1 MDIVKLQ
8 IQKKRKE
15 LLFLFSKVYSGGLRG
30 IDGYVVQV
38 EADVSDG
45 LPGFY
50 MVGSLASEVREAE
63 ERVRTAM
70 RNVGFHLS
78 ARKITVNLS
87 PANVRKEGT
96 ACDLPVAIAVLAAY
110 GIVMPSGLKQTGFLG
125 ELGLDG
131 KIKPVRGVLS
141 MVLAMAEK
149 GLERCFLPEENVA
162 EGMAADCMEIV
173 KIRNLQ
179 EVVELLN
186 EPDRICFERASDLS
200 GVQTAYGV
208 DFCEVNGQKLMR
220 RATEVAVAGGH
231 NLLYIGPPGSGKS
244 MMARRI
250 PTIMPELSREEQLEV
265 SKVYSICGMLPEGH
279 ALVGTRPYRAPHH
292 TISAQA
298 LTGGG
303 IWPKPGEIS
312 LASRGVLF
320 LDELPEFE
328 KKTLE
333 ILRQPLEEHSV
344 TVVRVNGSF
353 TFPAHFMLTAAL
365 NPCPCGY
372 YPDRSRCS
380 CTKQQVRR
388 YLGRISR
395 PLLDRIDIC
404 VEAAP
409 VTYRDIRI
417 NQKNESS
424 AAIRARIEQARAIQR
439 ERYAGSSIYTNS
451 EMGIREIRRFC
462 GLKEEEE
469 RFLQQIFAR
478 LGLSA
483 RGCHKILKV
492 ARTLADLEGKEQ
504 IERTHL
510 REAAGYRDLQER
522 YWGKEETDGGQ
533 A

>member
-1 MDIVKLQ
+1 M
-8 IQKKRKE
+8 
-15 LLFLFSKVYSGGLRG
+15 FSKVYSGGLHG

-50 MVGSLASEVREAE
+50 MVGSLASEVKEAE

-70 RNVGFHLS
+70 RNAGFHLS
-78 ARKITVNLS
+78 SKKITVNLS

-110 GIVMPSGLKQTGFLG
+110 GVVMPQILKESAFLG

-141 MVLAMAEK
+141 MVLAMAK
-149 GLERCFLPEENVA
+149 NGLTRCFLSEENAA
-162 EGMAADCMEIV
+162 EGVAADCMDII
-173 KIRNLQ
+173 KIRSLQ
-179 EVVELLN
+179 ELIDLLN
-186 EPDRICFERASDLS
+186 EPDRIHAEAESASGRPKES
-200 GVQTAYGV
+200 YGV
-208 DFCEVNGQKLMR
+208 DFSEVNGQKLMR

-250 PTIMPELSREEQLEV
+250 PTIMPALSREEQLEV
-265 SKVYSICGMLPEGH
+265 SKVYSICGMLPENH
-279 ALVGTRPYRAPHH
+279 ALIGTRPYRAPHH

-333 ILRQPLEEHSV
+333 ILRQPLEEHQV
-344 TVVRVNGSF
+344 TVSRVNGSF
-353 TFPAHFMLTAAL
+353 TFPAHFMLAAAL

-372 YPDRSRCS
+372 YPDRSKCN
-380 CTKQQVRR
+380 CTEHQIRR
-388 YLGRISR
+388 YLGRISG

-409 VTYRDIRI
+409 VTYHDIRTE
-417 NQKNESS
+417 QVNESS
-424 AAIRARIEQARAIQR
+424 EEIRGRIEQARALQR
-439 ERYAGSSIYTNS
+439 ERYRERGIFTNS
-451 EMGIREIRRFC
+451 EMGIREIRSFC
-462 GLKEEEE
+462 GLQKEDEA
-469 RFLQQIFAR
+469 FFQKIFTG

-504 IERTHL
+504 IERSHL
-510 REAAGYRDLQER
+510 LEAAGYRDLQER
-522 YWGKEETDGGQ
+522 YWGKETENGRQ
-533 A
+533 S

>member
-1 MDIVKLQ
+1 M
-8 IQKKRKE
+8 
-15 LLFLFSKVYSGGLRG
+15 FSKVYSGGLQG

-50 MVGSLASEVREAE
+50 MVGSLASEVKEAE

-70 RNVGFHLS
+70 CNAGFHLS
-78 ARKITVNLS
+78 SKKITVNLS

-110 GIVMPSGLKQTGFLG
+110 GIIMPPGLKGAGFLG

-131 KIKPVRGVLS
+131 HIKPIRGVLP

-149 GLERCFLPEENVA
+149 GIRRCFLAEENVA
-162 EGMAADCMEIV
+162 EGVAANCMEIV
-173 KIRNLQ
+173 KIHSLQ
-179 EVVELLN
+179 EAVELLN
-186 EPDRICFERASDLS
+186 EPERILPECQDMAPWPDAS
-200 GVQTAYGV
+200 YPV
-208 DFCEVNGQKLMR
+208 DFSEINGQKLMK

-250 PTIMPELSREEQLEV
+250 PTIMPSLSREEQLEV
-265 SKVYSICGMLPEGH
+265 SKIYSICGMLPQGY

-320 LDELPEFE
+320 LDELPEFQ

-333 ILRQPLEEHSV
+333 ILRQPLEEHQV
-344 TVVRVNGSF
+344 TVSRVNGSF
-353 TFPAHFMLTAAL
+353 TFPAHFMLAVAL

-380 CTKQQVRR
+380 CTEHQVRR
-388 YLGRISR
+388 YLGRVSR

-409 VTYRDIRI
+409 ATYRDIRTV
-417 NQKNESS
+417 QKNESS
-424 AAIRARIEQARAIQR
+424 GTIRARIEQARALQR
-439 ERYAGSSIYTNS
+439 ERYAGHGIYTNS
-451 EMGIREIRRFC
+451 EMGIREIQRFC
-462 GLKEEEE
+462 TLREEDED
-469 RFLQQIFAR
+469 FLQQIFSR

-522 YWGKEETDGGQ
+522 YWGKETEDGTHE
-533 A
+533 